1 MSILL
6 SAASSDKSYKWL
18 VQVDKK
24 WYVVRTYSGHENK
37 VKAYLENEVLQA
49 GLGEKISSV
58 IVPSEKV
65 FEVKDGKKKSK
76 TRTFFPGYIL
86 VEAILDKTTTHMIL
100 NTPSVISFVGPKN
113 APAPLQASEIRRLI
127 GKIEERKD
135 VEVIEVPFK
144 PGDAVKVTDGPF
156 NNFSGFVQE
165 INEEKMKL
173 MVMVSI
179 FGRKTPV
186 ELDFSQVEL
195 EK

>member
-1 MSILL
+1 MGD
-6 SAASSDKSYKWL
+6 A
-18 VQVDKK
+18 VEKK

-37 VKAYLENEVLQA
+37 VKAYIENEVAQA
-49 GLGEKISSV
+49 GLGEMVGSV
-58 IVPSEKV
+58 VVPSEKV

-86 VEAILDKTTTHMIL
+86 VEAVLDKTTQHIIL
-100 NTPSVISFVGPKN
+100 NTPSVISFVGPRN
-113 APAPLQASEIRRLI
+113 APAPLQASEVRRLI
-127 GKIEERKD
+127 GRIEERKE
-135 VEVIEVPFK
+135 VEVIEVPFRV
-144 PGDAVKVTDGPF
+144 GDAVKVMEGPF

-165 INEEKMKL
+165 VNEEKMKVK
-173 MVMVSI
+173 VMVSI

>member
-1 MSILL
+1 
-6 SAASSDKSYKWL
+6 
-18 VQVDKK
+18 VDKK

-37 VKAYLENEVLQA
+37 VKQALENEVAQS
-49 GLGEKISSV
+49 GLGEKISAV

-86 VEAILDKTTTHMIL
+86 VEAIMDKATQHLIL

-113 APAPLQASEIRRLI
+113 APAPLQPTEVRRLI

-135 VEVIEVPFK
+135 VEVLEVPFRV
-144 PGDAVKVTDGPF
+144 GDAVKVIDGPF

-165 INEEKMKL
+165 VAEEKMKL
-173 MVMVSI
+173 KVMVSI

>member
-1 MSILL
+1 MEETTTLE
-6 SAASSDKSYKWL
+6 KR
-18 VQVDKK
+18 

-37 VKAYLENEVLQA
+37 VKAYLENEINQA
-49 GLGEKISSV
+49 GLTDRVTSV
-58 IVPSEKV
+58 VVPSEKV

-86 VEAILDKTTTHMIL
+86 VEAVLDKNTMHIIL

-113 APAPLQASEIRRLI
+113 APAPLQPSEVRRLI

-135 VEVIEVPFK
+135 VEVIEVPYK
-144 PGDAVKVTDGPF
+144 AGDAVKVTDGPF

-165 INEEKMKL
+165 VNEEKMKL
-173 MVMVSI
+173 KVMVSI

>member
-1 MSILL
+1 M
-6 SAASSDKSYKWL
+6 
-18 VQVDKK
+18 DKK

-37 VKAYLENEVLQA
+37 VKAYIENEIAQA
-49 GLGEKISSV
+49 GLTDRVGAV

-86 VEAILDKTTTHMIL
+86 VEAVLDTQTTHIIL

-113 APAPLQASEIRRLI
+113 APAPLQPVEVRRLI
-127 GKIEERKD
+127 GKMESRKD
-135 VEVIEVPFK
+135 VEVVEVPFK
-144 PGDAVKVTDGPF
+144 AGDAVKVTDGPF

-165 INEEKMKL
+165 VSEEKMKL
-173 MVMVSI
+173 KVMVSI

-186 ELDFSQVEL
+186 ELDFSQVEA

>member
-1 MSILL
+1 ME
-6 SAASSDKSYKWL
+6 
-18 VQVDKK
+18 KK
-24 WYVVRTYSGHENK
+24 WYVLRTYSGHENK
-37 VKAYLENEVLQA
+37 VKAYIENEIGQA
-49 GLGEKISSV
+49 GLSERVSSV

-65 FEVKDGKKKSK
+65 FEVKDGKKKSR

-86 VEAILDKTTTHMIL
+86 VEAELDKTTTHIIL

-113 APAPLQASEIRRLI
+113 APAPLQPSEIRRLI

-135 VEVIEVPFK
+135 VEVVEVPFK
-144 PGDAVKVTDGPF
+144 NGDVVKVTEGPF

-165 INEEKMKL
+165 VNEEKMKL
-173 MVMVSI
+173 KVMVSI
-179 FGRKTPV
+179 FGRKTPI

>member
-1 MSILL
+1 
-6 SAASSDKSYKWL
+6 
-18 VQVDKK
+18 VNQVDKK

-37 VKAYLENEVLQA
+37 VKAYLENEAAQA
-49 GLGEKISSV
+49 GLAEKISSV

-86 VEAILDKTTTHMIL
+86 VEAVLDKATQHLIL

-113 APAPLQASEIRRLI
+113 TPAPLQPSEVRRLI

-135 VEVIEVPFK
+135 VEVLEVPFRV
-144 PGDAVKVTDGPF
+144 GDAVKVIDGPF

-165 INEEKMKL
+165 VSEEKMKL
-173 MVMVSI
+173 KVMVSI

>member
-1 MSILL
+1 ME
-6 SAASSDKSYKWL
+6 
-18 VQVDKK
+18 KK

-37 VKAYLENEVLQA
+37 VKAYIENEISQA
-49 GLGEKISSV
+49 GLTERVGSV

-86 VEAILDKTTTHMIL
+86 VEAVLDTQVTHIIL

-113 APAPLQASEIRRLI
+113 APAPLQPVEVKRLI
-127 GKIEERKD
+127 GKIEAKKD
-135 VEVIEVPFK
+135 VEVMEVPFK
-144 PGDAVKVTDGPF
+144 AGDAVKVTDGPF
-156 NNFSGFVQE
+156 NNFTGFVQE
-165 INEEKMKL
+165 VNEEKMKL
-173 MVMVSI
+173 KVMVSI

-186 ELDFSQVEL
+186 ELDFSQVEA

>member
-1 MSILL
+1 ML
-6 SAASSDKSYKWL
+6 
-18 VQVDKK
+18 DKK
-24 WYVVRTYSGHENK
+24 WYVIRTYSGHENK
-37 VKAYLENEVLQA
+37 VKAYIENEIAQA
-49 GLGEKISSV
+49 GLSERVGSV

-86 VEAILDKTTTHMIL
+86 VEAMLDTQTTHIIL

-113 APAPLQASEIRRLI
+113 APAPLQPAEVRRLI
-127 GKIEERKD
+127 GKMESKKD
-135 VEVIEVPFK
+135 VEVMEVPFK
-144 PGDAVKVTDGPF
+144 AGDAVKVTDGPF

-165 INEEKMKL
+165 VNEEKMKL
-173 MVMVSI
+173 KVMVSI

-186 ELDFSQVEL
+186 ELDFSQVEA

>member
-1 MSILL
+1 ME
-6 SAASSDKSYKWL
+6 KR
-18 VQVDKK
+18 
-24 WYVVRTYSGHENK
+24 WYVLRTYSGHENK
-37 VKAYLENEVLQA
+37 VKAYIENEIAQA
-49 GLGEKISSV
+49 GLEDRVSSV

-65 FEVKDGKKKSK
+65 FEVKDGKKRSK

-86 VEAILDKTTTHMIL
+86 IEAALDKQTTHLIL

-113 APAPLQASEIRRLI
+113 APAPLQAAEVRRLI

-144 PGDAVKVTDGPF
+144 VGDAVKVTDGPF

-165 INEEKMKL
+165 VNEEKMKL
-173 MVMVSI
+173 KVMVSI

-186 ELDFSQVEL
+186 ELDFSQVEE

>member
-1 MSILL
+1 LE
-6 SAASSDKSYKWL
+6 
-18 VQVDKK
+18 KK

-37 VKAYLENEVLQA
+37 VKAYIENEVAQA
-49 GLGEKISSV
+49 GLGEHVTSV
-58 IVPSEKV
+58 VVPSEKV

-86 VEAILDKTTTHMIL
+86 IEAVLDKNTTHIIL

-113 APAPLQASEIRRLI
+113 APAPLQPTEVRRLI
-127 GKIEERKD
+127 GKIEERRD

-144 PGDAVKVTDGPF
+144 TGDAVKVTDGPF

-165 INEEKMKL
+165 VNEEKMKL
-173 MVMVSI
+173 KVMVSI

>member
-1 MSILL
+1 V
-6 SAASSDKSYKWL
+6 SATDKR
-18 VQVDKK
+18 

-37 VKAYLENEVLQA
+37 VKAYLENEVNQA
-49 GLGEKISSV
+49 GLGERVSSV

-86 VEAILDKTTTHMIL
+86 VEAVLDKATQHLIL

-113 APAPLQASEIRRLI
+113 APAPLQPSEVRRLI

-135 VEVIEVPFK
+135 VEVIEVPFRL
-144 PGDAVKVTDGPF
+144 GEAVKVIDGPF

-165 INEEKMKL
+165 VNEEKMKVK
-173 MVMVSI
+173 VMVSI

>member
-1 MSILL
+1 ME
-6 SAASSDKSYKWL
+6 
-18 VQVDKK
+18 KK

-37 VKAYLENEVLQA
+37 VKAYIENEVAQA
-49 GLGEKISSV
+49 GLSERIGSV

-65 FEVKDGKKKSK
+65 FEMKDGKKKSK

-86 VEAILDKTTTHMIL
+86 VEAALDKTVTHLIL
-100 NTPSVISFVGPKN
+100 NAPSVISFVGPKN
-113 APAPLQASEIRRLI
+113 APAPLQAGEVRRLI

-144 PGDAVKVTDGPF
+144 VGEAVKVTDGPF

-165 INEEKMKL
+165 VNEEKMKL
-173 MVMVSI
+173 KVMVSI

-186 ELDFSQVEL
+186 ELDFSQVEI

>member
-1 MSILL
+1 L
-6 SAASSDKSYKWL
+6 
-18 VQVDKK
+18 DKK

-37 VKAYLENEVLQA
+37 VKAYLEKEIAQA
-49 GLGEKISSV
+49 GLTEKVVSV

-65 FEVKDGKKKSK
+65 FEVRDGKKKSK

-86 VEAILDKTTTHMIL
+86 VEAILDKTTTHIIL

-113 APAPLQASEIRRLI
+113 TPVPLQTAEIRRLI

-135 VEVIEVPFK
+135 IEVIEVPFK
-144 PGDAVKVTDGPF
+144 SGDAVKVTDGPF

-165 INEEKMKL
+165 VNEEKMKL
-173 MVMVSI
+173 KVMVSI

>member
-1 MSILL
+1 
-6 SAASSDKSYKWL
+6 
-18 VQVDKK
+18 VNQVDKK

-37 VKAYLENEVLQA
+37 VKAYLENEAAQT
-49 GLGEKISSV
+49 GLAEKISSV

-86 VEAILDKTTTHMIL
+86 VEAVLDKATQHLIL

-113 APAPLQASEIRRLI
+113 APAPLQPSEVRRLI

-135 VEVIEVPFK
+135 VEVLEVPFRL
-144 PGDAVKVTDGPF
+144 GEAVKVIDGPF

-165 INEEKMKL
+165 VSEEKMKL
-173 MVMVSI
+173 KVMVSI

>member
-1 MSILL
+1 ME
-6 SAASSDKSYKWL
+6 
-18 VQVDKK
+18 KK

-37 VKAYLENEVLQA
+37 VKAYIENEIAQA
-49 GLGEKISSV
+49 GYSERVGSV

-86 VEAILDKTTTHMIL
+86 VEAILDTQTTHIIL

-113 APAPLQASEIRRLI
+113 APAPLQPGEVRRLI
-127 GKIEERKD
+127 GKMEARKD
-135 VEVIEVPFK
+135 VEVVEVPFK
-144 PGDAVKVTDGPF
+144 SGDAVKVIDGPF

-165 INEEKMKL
+165 VNEEKMKL
-173 MVMVSI
+173 KVMVSI

-186 ELDFSQVEL
+186 ELDFSQVEE

>member
-1 MSILL
+1 ME
-6 SAASSDKSYKWL
+6 
-18 VQVDKK
+18 KK

-37 VKAYLENEVLQA
+37 VKAYIENEVAQA
-49 GLGEKISSV
+49 AGMEERIGAV

-65 FEVKDGKKKSK
+65 FEMKDGKKKSK

-86 VEAILDKTTTHMIL
+86 VEAALDKTVTHLIL
-100 NTPSVISFVGPKN
+100 NAPSVISFVGPKN
-113 APAPLQASEIRRLI
+113 APAPLQASEVRRLI

-144 PGDAVKVTDGPF
+144 VGDAVKVTDGPF
-156 NNFSGFVQE
+156 NNFTGFVQE
-165 INEEKMKL
+165 VNEEKMKL
-173 MVMVSI
+173 KVMVSI

>member
-1 MSILL
+1 VTTS
-6 SAASSDKSYKWL
+6 
-18 VQVDKK
+18 DKK

-37 VKAYLENEVLQA
+37 VKAYIENEVAQA
-49 GLGEKISSV
+49 NLGEKICSV

-65 FEVKDGKKKSK
+65 FEVKDGKKKSR

-86 VEAILDKTTTHMIL
+86 VEAILDKATTHLIL

-113 APAPLQASEIRRLI
+113 SPAPLQGPEVRRLI

-135 VEVIEVPFK
+135 VEVMEVPFK

-156 NNFSGFVQE
+156 NNFNGFVQE

-173 MVMVSI
+173 KVMVSI

-186 ELDFSQVEL
+186 ELDFSQVEA

>member
-1 MSILL
+1 
-6 SAASSDKSYKWL
+6 
-18 VQVDKK
+18 VDKK

-37 VKAYLENEVLQA
+37 VKAYIENEIAQA
-49 GLGEKISSV
+49 GLAEMVGSV
-58 IVPSEKV
+58 VVPSEKV

-86 VEAILDKTTTHMIL
+86 IEAILDKTTQHIIL
-100 NTPSVISFVGPKN
+100 NTPSVISFVGPRN
-113 APAPLQASEIRRLI
+113 APAPLQASEVRRLI
-127 GKIEERKD
+127 GRIEERKE
-135 VEVIEVPFK
+135 VEVIEVPFRV
-144 PGDAVKVTDGPF
+144 GDAVKVMEGPF

-165 INEEKMKL
+165 VNEEKMKVK
-173 MVMVSI
+173 VMVSI

>member
-1 MSILL
+1 MSP
-6 SAASSDKSYKWL
+6 
-18 VQVDKK
+18 VDKK

-37 VKAYLENEVLQA
+37 VKAYLENEVSQA
-49 GLGEKISSV
+49 GLGDKVSSV

-86 VEAILDKTTTHMIL
+86 VEAVLDKGTTHLIL

-113 APAPLQASEIRRLI
+113 APAPLQAWEVRRLI

-135 VEVIEVPFK
+135 VEVIEVPFRV
-144 PGDAVKVTDGPF
+144 GDAVKVIDGPF

-165 INEEKMKL
+165 VSEEKTKIK
-173 MVMVSI
+173 VMVSI